1 MIKFVF
7 GALLPILLIASLCGC
22 GRMITKPFGF
32 AAKAVV
38 TPVKAVADTTMH
50 VVGKPIRKTVQL
62 ARPVTPVIRVR

>member
-7 GALLPILLIASLCGC
+7 GAILPILLIASLSGC
-22 GRMITKPFGF
+22 GRMITKPIWF

-38 TPVKAVADTTMH
+38 TPVKAVANTTMDI
-50 VVGKPIRKTVQL
+50 VGKPIRKTAQL